1 MTENL
6 RTCLNC
12 QHCTRQHYK
21 DSINTEGDYI
31 CLVLGTLIPRCFED
45 SLMCSDLYF
54 DKHDDEQ
61 NSKQKPEQATQRNET
76 ARSATQRVTTHRTQ
90 RHDMPEQRKR

>member
-12 QHCTRQHYK
+12 QHCTKRHHK
-21 DSINTEGDYI
+21 DGINTEGDYI

-54 DKHDDEQ
+54 DEHDNEQ
-61 NSKQKPEQATQRNET
+61 NSKQKQQRPEQATQHNET
-76 ARSATQRVTTHRTQ
+76 ARSATQRIRNA
-90 RHDMPEQRKR
+90 